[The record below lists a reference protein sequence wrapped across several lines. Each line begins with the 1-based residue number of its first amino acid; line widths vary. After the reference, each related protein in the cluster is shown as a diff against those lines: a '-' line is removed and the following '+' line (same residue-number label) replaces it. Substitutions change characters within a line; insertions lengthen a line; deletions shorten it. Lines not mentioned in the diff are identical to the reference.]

1 MEDGP
6 LVRFPDDHGAA
17 VEAVPDLVRLGIS
30 LVNAHDLDD
39 FGRLYIDAVGG
50 LVAGRAACYLVDAA
64 TERPRPVSARGVGTG
79 YLQAYERFGR
89 DRDPVHREALARR
102 RAVADH
108 LLMPA
113 DRWTELPVFREVF
126 RPAGLARLMMVPVL
140 AGDRLLG
147 TLNFGRDRS
156 APPFDARELAVADT
170 LAAIFGVAITG
181 FQARLVAQR
190 ESAAVWEPLE
200 RGRDP
205 LVLFA
210 SGLPPRPNAAARR
223 LLAGIRDAAQALAAL
238 GDTRYLAGTGPARL
252 PVTQDDGT
260 PASLAGHPLQAG
272 NGERTRIFRLR
283 LDSGAAPVRPGSLGA
298 PGGAGAPGAPGG
310 SDRAAALA
318 GLPAHVAAAL
328 TGREADVAALAGQGL
343 RDTEIAQALHISVYT
358 VKQHLKSAYGKLGV
372 RSRVELTRLLGPP
385 ADGPSADPPPAD
397 GAPADRPSYPAGPP
411 DTGSPDTSRA

>member
-1 MEDGP
+1 MEDGRP
-6 LVRFPDDHGAA
+6 LRSPYDHGAA
-17 VEAVPDLVRLGIS
+17 GDAVPDLVGLGIS

-39 FGRLYIDAVGG
+39 LGRLYIDAVGG

-64 TERPRPVSARGVGTG
+64 TERPRPVSARGVGAG

-170 LAAIFGVAITG
+170 LAAIFGVAIIG
-181 FQARLVAQR
+181 FQARLAAQR

-200 RGRDP
+200 RSRDP

-223 LLAGIRDAAQALAAL
+223 LMAGIRDAAEALAAL
-238 GDTRYLAGTGPARL
+238 GGTRYLAGAGPARL
-252 PVTQDDGT
+252 RVTRDGGSSAT
-260 PASLAGHPLQAG
+260 LIGHPLQAG
-272 NGERTRIFRLR
+272 NGESTRIFRLR
-283 LDSGAAPVRPGSLGA
+283 LDSDGA
-298 PGGAGAPGAPGG
+298 PEGSGGFGGPGG
-310 SDRAAALA
+310 SGVAVA

-328 TGREADVAALAGQGL
+328 TGREADVAGLAGQGL
-343 RDTEIAQALHISVYT
+343 HDTEIAQALHISVYT
-358 VKQHLKSAYGKLGV
+358 VKQHLKSTYGKLGV
-372 RSRVELTRLLGPP
+372 RSRVELTRLLSPYGGPP
-385 ADGPSADPPPAD
+385 PP
-397 GAPADRPSYPAGPP
+397 YPPEPP
-411 DTGSPDTSRA
+411 DA